1 MQTTTTVQ
9 PLDIPVAKATAS
21 SARADFLVGL
31 ALTAFV
37 PAIFWIALFA
47 QIADLIGYTLNFGT
61 LLLAGS
67 AIAAFLGAFFAVIS
81 AKSN

>member
-1 MQTTTTVQ
+1 MQTTTAQ
-9 PLDIPVAKATAS
+9 PLGIPATKAIAS
-21 SARADFLVGL
+21 SSRSDFLTGL

-37 PAIFWIALFA
+37 PAIFWIAVFA
-47 QIADLIGYTLNFGT
+47 AVAGMIGYPLDLSA

-67 AIAAFLGAFFAVIS
+67 AIAAFLGAFFIVLS

>member
-1 MQTTTTVQ
+1 MQTTTAQ
-9 PLDIPVAKATAS
+9 PLGIPATKASAS
-21 SARADFLVGL
+21 SSRSDFLTGL

-37 PAIFWIALFA
+37 PTIFWIAVFA
-47 QIADLIGYTLNFGT
+47 AVAGMIGYPLDLSA

-67 AIAAFLGAFFAVIS
+67 AIAAFLGAFFIVLS